1 MAYWG
6 VADPQIDENGC
17 LVCPS
22 CGSFYL
28 HHCKV
33 ATFQRDCEDDPKGKF
48 TLISGLDYWGEEDEL
63 NREYSSFMR
72 SECPMTDNPSQ
83 RRGSIITEFVCEE
96 CGAKPQLAIIQ
107 HKGCTYLEWVDIQ
120 PKPEPEPEPE
130 PIKRKPIKPSL
141 RFEILKRDGYRCQM
155 CGVTA
160 KDGATLEIDHIT
172 PVSKGGGND
181 ADNLQVLCRDCNA
194 GKSDSWQ

>member
-1 MAYWG
+1 MKLPIAKESYS
-6 VADPQIDENGC
+6 DSCFLD
-17 LVCPS
+17 CPK
-22 CGSFYL
+22 CGSNYL
-28 HHCKV
+28 HHV
-33 ATFQRDCEDDPKGKF
+33 AVANWNKDC
-48 TLISGLDYWGEEDEL
+48 ISIEL
-63 NREYSSFMR
+63 W
-72 SECPMTDNPSQ
+72 
-83 RRGSIITEFVCEE
+83 CEE
-96 CGAKPQLAIIQ
+96 CDKISTLKISQNKGQTLIQWAKPVQ
-107 HKGCTYLEWVDIQ
+107 
-120 PKPEPEPEPE
+120 
-130 PIKRKPIKPSL
+130 RKPIKPSL